1 MTAKAA
7 SRVPPDQPGK
17 RNAPPKKK
25 AEKKG
30 GETLA
35 ALSEYS
41 LSDFLESEPDLY
53 SVSDLKVRYR

>member
-7 SRVPPDQPGK
+7 ARVPPDPS
-17 RNAPPKKK
+17 
-25 AEKKG
+25 EKKSALHRKKTG
-30 GETLA
+30 KKPGATLA

-41 LSDFLESEPDLY
+41 LSDFLETEPDLY